1 MTVCWVLAKIGE
13 RAMNPVGELLT
24 VEDVVLDLDVPDKE
38 ALLGRVAAMLAR
50 QGRLVEAE
58 VLESLSDREELGS
71 TALGHGVAI
80 PHARMPQCGAA
91 GGVFVRT
98 RFGIAF
104 DAPDGK
110 PVSVFLGLI
119 VPKQANER
127 HLKLLATAAAMFSD
141 RAFREKLRSA
151 SDPVVVSELLDAW
164 PDSLGAQAHDRPAE

>member
-1 MTVCWVLAKIGE
+1 
-13 RAMNPVGELLT
+13 MNPVGEVLA
-24 VEDVVLDLDVPDKE
+24 VDDIALDLDLSSKE
-38 ALLGRVAAMLAR
+38 ALLRRVADMLAR
-50 QGRLVEAE
+50 QSGLSAGEILV
-58 VLESLSDREELGS
+58 SLQAREELGS

-91 GGVFVRT
+91 GGVLVRT
-98 RFGIAF
+98 RYGIPF

-141 RAFREKLRSA
+141 RAFREKLRTS
-151 SDPVVVSELLDAW
+151 SDPSAVSDLLDAW
-164 PDSLGAQAHDRPAE
+164 PDSSAAQLREQPAQ

>member
-1 MTVCWVLAKIGE
+1 
-13 RAMNPVGELLT
+13 MNPVGELLT
-24 VEDVVLDLDVPDKE
+24 VDDVALDLDVSGKE
-38 ALLGRVAAMLAR
+38 ALLRRIAALLAQR
-50 QGRLVEAE
+50 GRLVEAE
-58 VLESLSDREELGS
+58 VLESLSAREELGS

-98 RFGIAF
+98 RSGIAF

-110 PVSVFLGLI
+110 PVSMFLGLI

-127 HLKLLATAAAMFSD
+127 HLKLLATAAGMFSD

-151 SDPVVVSELLDAW
+151 GDPSIVSELLDAW
-164 PDSLGAQAHDRPAE
+164 PDSSGGQARDQRNG